1 MSMDRA
7 LGDTIYLMF
16 TTRAFGT
23 GAPTTLSGT
32 PVISAYE
39 NSSITQITAGITLG
53 VDHDGVTGL
62 NLMTIVASGA
72 NGYSTA
78 KDYNLVITTGT
89 VDSVSVVGEVV
100 GEFSLSLSAAAVD
113 LGNGT
118 DGLGAIKAE
127 TALIVADTDE
137 LQGDWANAGR
147 LDAILDS
154 RMAEASINTTGGAVD
169 TVTTVTNLH
178 ASAAT
183 ATALAAVDTVVD
195 GIQAD
200 LDNGTDG
207 LGAIKGAV
215 DAIQVDVD
223 SMGIT
228 KNAIFSNFEFPMVLT
243 SDHYTAATAKTV
255 TGEKSIDGAGFVAI
269 AGSIAEVG
277 SGVYQCD
284 LLAADTNGDSITY
297 KFSAADCDDSII
309 SILTRA

>member
-1 MSMDRA
+1 MITAKKGAAYFLSFSAIDSTTPASYKSGISPVDTAYYKDGAGAWTSLAITDTASEIGSTGVYEIDLTATEMNHDKVMIKFAVSGMADDAYLFDLQGKLVDDLQDITAAQVNTECDTA
-7 LGDTIYLMF
+7 LGDYDGPTNAEMNARTLLAASYFDPAADAVANVTLVA
-16 TTRAFGT
+16 TT
-23 GAPTTLSGT
+23 TTNT
-32 PVISAYE
+32 
-39 NSSITQITAGITLG
+39 
-53 VDHDGVTGL
+53 D
-62 NLMTIVASGA
+62 MR
-72 NGYSTA
+72 
-78 KDYNLVITTGT
+78 
-89 VDSVSVVGEVV
+89 
-100 GEFSLSLSAAAVD
+100 
-113 LGNGT
+113 GT
-118 DGLGAIKAE
+118 D
-127 TALIVADTDE
+127 
-137 LQGDWANAGR
+137 
-147 LDAILDS
+147 
-154 RMAEASINTTGGAVD
+154 
-169 TVTTVTNLH
+169 
-178 ASAAT
+178 SAAT
-183 ATALAAVDTVVD
+183 AAALATVDTVVD

-200 LDNGTDG
+200 LSNGTDG
-207 LGAIKGAV
+207 LGAIKTAV